1 MFNYLMDHFSECLIL
16 LFFNTCVLNIPII
29 IPFGMASRQVAY
41 RDCSYNELQK
51 WEYKTAKEIEAKWTF
66 L

>member
-1 MFNYLMDHFSECLIL
+1 MFNTSF
-16 LFFNTCVLNIPII
+16 FFNTCVLNIPII